1 LSVYDNPLL
10 VSDGENLPLATL
22 TIVELKRPMR
32 NDAAQGEDKDP
43 IEQAL
48 GYLQRIRQGK
58 VLTANGRP
66 IPASQDIP
74 GFCYVL
80 CDLTESVRLRCEAH
94 DATLTHDKLGYFF
107 YHKNFRAFVEVISF
121 DRLVNAAKERNKAF
135 FDKLGLPT
143 N

>member
-1 LSVYDNPLL
+1 MGELDNETRRAAWP
-10 VSDGENLPLATL
+10 GPEN
-22 TIVELKRPMR
+22 R
-32 NDAAQGEDKDP
+32 
-43 IEQAL
+43 

-74 GFCYVL
+74 GFCYVPY
-80 CDLTESVRLRCEAH
+80 DLTESVRQRCEAH
-94 DATLTHDKLGYFF
+94 DATLTHDKFGYFF
-107 YHKNFRAFVEVISF
+107 YHKSLRAFVEVISF

-143 N
+143 TKMLDDFRRSGE